1 MTLTSR
7 PLAARRMARIP
18 PYLFAEIDR
27 KVAAKRAS
35 GVDVIALDIG
45 DPDTPTPDAIVVA
58 ATEAMKR
65 GENHRYASYFGM
77 PALRQA
83 IAGWYQRRF
92 GVDLDPDREVLPTL
106 GSKDG
111 ISHLPF
117 ALVNPGDV
125 VLMPSPGYPVYFTG
139 TVMADGDPYLLPLT
153 AANNWLPDLDAVPA
167 EVAARS
173 RVLWLNYPNNPT
185 AATAPPEFM
194 VKALD
199 FCRRHG
205 IVLCHDFP
213 YSEVSF
219 RGYRPPSIL
228 QFPGAREVAVEFHS
242 LSKTFNMTGWRVGMA
257 VGNAEVL
264 RLLGQVKTNI
274 DSGIFPVVQHAAIAA
289 LSSLTLGPELGQ
301 LTDIYE
307 RRQARTLAVLHE
319 IGWPDARAPDAT
331 FYLWLPVPDGYT
343 SVSFASR
350 VLDEAGVNV
359 TPGNGFGEPGEGFF
373 RVSLTVPD
381 HRLDEALERLRK
393 LRF

>member
-1 MTLTSR
+1 
-7 PLAARRMARIP
+7 MARIP

-45 DPDTPTPDAIVVA
+45 DPDTPTPGHIVSA
-58 ATEAMKR
+58 AAEALRK
-65 GENHRYASYFGM
+65 GENHRYASYFGL
-77 PALRQA
+77 PALREA
-83 IAGWYQRRF
+83 IADWYLRRF
-92 GVDLDPDREVLPTL
+92 GVILDPATEVLPTL

-117 ALVNPGDV
+117 AIVNPGDV
-125 VLMPSPGYPVYFTG
+125 VLMPSPGYPVYLTG
-139 TVMADGDPYLLPLT
+139 TVMADGDPYQMPLT
-153 AANNWLPDLDAVPA
+153 PENDWLPDLDAVPV
-167 EVAARS
+167 EVAERARI
-173 RVLWLNYPNNPT
+173 LWLNYPNNPT
-185 AATAPPEFM
+185 ATTAPREFFQR
-194 VKALD
+194 ALD

-205 IVLCHDFP
+205 IVLCHDAP

-219 RGYRPPSIL
+219 RGYRAPSVL
-228 QFPGAREVAVEFHS
+228 ELEGAREVAVEFHS

-257 VGNAEVL
+257 VGNPDVL

-274 DSGIFPVVQHAAIAA
+274 DSGIFPVVQHAAITA
-289 LSSLTLGPELGQ
+289 LNGPDPAPGMNE
-301 LTDIYE
+301 IYA
-307 RRQARTLAVLHE
+307 RRQARTLEVLRD
-319 IGWPDARAPDAT
+319 IGWPDATAPDAT

-343 SVSFASR
+343 SVSFATR

-359 TPGNGFGEPGEGFF
+359 TPGNGFGAPGEGYF

-381 HRLDEALERLRK
+381 DRLDEALERLRK